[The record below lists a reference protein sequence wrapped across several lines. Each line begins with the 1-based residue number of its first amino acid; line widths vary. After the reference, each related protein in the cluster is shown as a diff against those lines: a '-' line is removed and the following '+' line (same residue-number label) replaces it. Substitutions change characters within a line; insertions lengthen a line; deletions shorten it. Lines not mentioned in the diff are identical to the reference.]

1 MFWLIIIPGI
11 SEIIEKLEQITK
23 SILLSNYE
31 QPAGINVPR
40 LKWG

>member
-11 SEIIEKLEQITK
+11 SEIIGKLEQITK

-31 QPAGINVPR
+31 HTAGINVPR